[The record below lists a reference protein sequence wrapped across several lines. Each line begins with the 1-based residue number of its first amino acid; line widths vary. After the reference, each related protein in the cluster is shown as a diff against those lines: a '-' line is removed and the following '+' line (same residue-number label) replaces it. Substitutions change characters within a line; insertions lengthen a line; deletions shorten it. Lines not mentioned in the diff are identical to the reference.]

1 MKKDLGLDNQPKTL
15 GDAPSSCHMSQV
27 VEKPSTSSQ
36 WPTGPSSFEGK
47 GRKFAGGFHDDH
59 GGRAF
64 AGDAAT
70 VREVV

>member
-1 MKKDLGLDNQPKTL
+1 
-15 GDAPSSCHMSQV
+15 MSQV
-27 VEKPSTSSQ
+27 VEKLSTSSL
-36 WPTGPSSFEGK
+36 WPTGPSEK

-64 AGDAAT
+64 VGDAVT